1 MNGLVKMDT
10 GFQVRIVI
18 FLALLVSLAVTVP
31 GFLSVANASSIIE
44 NVGLIGLVGA
54 GIMLTMIVG
63 QLDLAVASVAAVAA
77 IIALSLSGTSL
88 VLGISVAIV
97 AASLYGATVGYIIN
111 RTGVN
116 SLVLTVCMLIGVR
129 GLALVMTPDRPAI
142 LPFEMF
148 WISDALVAQWGP
160 LTLLGVICLVVIGLV
175 GLALRHTKLGL
186 SMYAVGGN
194 LERARGSGIST
205 ARVYMVAFA
214 GSAILGASAG
224 ILAALRS
231 GSASGLGFESFL
243 LAGITVAVVGGI
255 PLEGGRGTVIN
266 VILGALIIRL
276 ISSAVA
282 LGGIPGSF
290 ESVAVGGILLA
301 MLLLDYWLAKR
312 RQARAKVPKAGL
324 QHASTHSNGGGI
336 R

>member
-1 MNGLVKMDT
+1 MKKLMSLQA

-18 FLALLVSLAVTVP
+18 FLALFAVLGIAVP
-31 GFLSVANASSIIE
+31 DFLTVANASSVME

-63 QLDLAVASVAAVAA
+63 QLDLSIASVAAVAA
-77 IIALSLSGTSL
+77 IIALSLAGTSL
-88 VLGISVAIV
+88 VLGIVIALVVAG
-97 AASLYGATVGYIIN
+97 LYGALVGYIID

-116 SLVLTVCMLIGVR
+116 SLVLTVCMLIGMR
-129 GLALVMTPDRPAI
+129 GLALVMTPERPAI

-148 WISDALVAQWGP
+148 WLSDGLVAQYGP
-160 LTLLGVICLVVIGLV
+160 VTTLAVVCLVIIALV
-175 GLALRHTKLGL
+175 GLVLRKTKLGL
-186 SMYAVGGN
+186 AMYAVGGN
-194 LERARGSGIST
+194 LERARSSGVST
-205 ARVYMVAFA
+205 TRVYIAAFA
-214 GSAILGASAG
+214 GSAMLGASAG

-243 LAGITVAVVGGI
+243 LAGITVAVVGGV

-266 VILGALIIRL
+266 VLLGALIIRL

-290 ESVAVGGILLA
+290 ETIAVGGILFA
-301 MLLLDYWLAKR
+301 MLLLDYGLGKW
-312 RQARAKVPKAGL
+312 RQSHSVKPLAGL
-324 QHASTHSNGGGI
+324 QHGHSQTNGG
-336 R
+336 

>member
-1 MNGLVKMDT
+1 MNANFLKDAN
-10 GFQVRIVI
+10 FQVR
-18 FLALLVSLAVTVP
+18 LAIGVLLVLGLSATIP
-31 GFLSVANASSIIE
+31 GFVSVPNAGSIIE
-44 NVGLIGLVGA
+44 NVGLIGLIGT
-54 GIMLTMIVG
+54 GIMLTMVIG

-77 IIALSLSGTSL
+77 IIALSLAGVSIA
-88 VLGISVAIV
+88 LGIVIALAVAGV
-97 AASLYGATVGYIIN
+97 YGCAVGYIID

-116 SLVLTVCMLIGVR
+116 SLVLTVCMLIGLR
-129 GLALVMTPDRPAI
+129 GLALMMTPDRPAI

-160 LTLLGVICLVVIGLV
+160 LTLLGAICLVIIAIV
-175 GLALRHTKLGL
+175 GLAMRQTRLGL

-194 LERARGSGIST
+194 VERARGSGIST
-205 ARVYMVAFA
+205 RRVYMAAFA
-214 GSAILGASAG
+214 GSAILGAIAG

-266 VILGALIIRL
+266 VLLGALIIRL

-290 ESVAVGGILLA
+290 ESIAVGGILLA
-301 MLLLDYWLAKR
+301 MLLLDYGLGR
-312 RQARAKVPKAGL
+312 RKQAAAAGFKADPGSI
-324 QHASTHSNGGGI
+324 QTQQ
-336 R
+336 

>member
-1 MNGLVKMDT
+1 MNAFVKMDT
-10 GFQVRIVI
+10 GFQVRILI
-18 FLALLVSLAVTVP
+18 FLALVVGLAVTVP

-44 NVGLIGLVGA
+44 NVGLIGLIGA

-77 IIALSLSGTSL
+77 IIALSLAGTSL
-88 VLGISVAIV
+88 ALGIVVALLT
-97 AASLYGATVGYIIN
+97 AGLYGASVGYVIN

-129 GLALVMTPDRPAI
+129 GLALVMTPERPAI
-142 LPFEMF
+142 LPFDMF
-148 WISDALVAQWGP
+148 WISDGLVAQWGP

-175 GLALRHTKLGL
+175 GVALRYTKLGL
-186 SMYAVGGN
+186 SMYAVGGS

-214 GSAILGASAG
+214 GSAMLGASAG

-266 VILGALIIRL
+266 VLLGALIIRL

-290 ESVAVGGILLA
+290 ESIAIGGILLA
-301 MLLLDYWLAKR
+301 MLLLDYWLGKR
-312 RQARAKVPKAGL
+312 RQARATPLRAGL
-324 QHASTHSNGGGI
+324 QHATTTNSNGG
-336 R
+336 